1 MIALNNI
8 NISYGNLKVLEDFS
22 ISFEKGKVHC
32 IFGASGCGKT
42 TLLNA
47 LTGINKINSGEKVN
61 VEDKKFSYVFQE
73 DRLLPW
79 ATALENVVFVLKD
92 RYNIKEVEEVAKKY
106 LNIVGLGEFMNS
118 YPAELSGGMQRRVS
132 FARALSYEADIFI
145 LDEPFKGLDFKLK
158 TELIN
163 YLLESDIKENAY
175 IVFVT
180 HDMQEALSFSDY
192 IYMVEG
198 PPLKVVERIENKKAC
213 KKDIYSCGHT

>member
-8 NISYGNLKVLEDFS
+8 NISYGNLKVLENFS
-22 ISFEKGKVHC
+22 ISLEKGKVHC

-47 LTGINKINSGEKVN
+47 LTGINKLESGDKLSLEN
-61 VEDKKFSYVFQE
+61 KKFSYVFQE

-79 ATALENVVFVLKD
+79 ATALENVLFVLRD
-92 RYNIKEVEEVAKKY
+92 RYCDEEAKQIAEKY
-106 LNIVGLGEFMNS
+106 LNIVGLGKFINA
-118 YPAELSGGMQRRVS
+118 YPSELSGGMQRRVS
-132 FARALSYEADIFI
+132 FARALSYRGEVFI

-163 YLLESDIKENAY
+163 YLLESDIKENSY
-175 IVFVT
+175 IIFVT

-192 IYMVEG
+192 IYMVDG
-198 PPLKVVERIENKKAC
+198 PPLKIIEKIETHKNK
-213 KKDIYSCGHT
+213 

>member
-8 NISYGNLKVLEDFS
+8 NISYGNLKVLENFS
-22 ISFEKGKVHC
+22 ISLEKGKVHC
-32 IFGASGCGKT
+32 VFGASGCGKT

-47 LTGINKINSGEKVN
+47 LTGINKLESGGRLSLDN
-61 VEDKKFSYVFQE
+61 KKFSYVFQE

-79 ATALENVVFVLKD
+79 ATALENVLFVLRD
-92 RYNIKEVEEVAKKY
+92 RYCDEEAKQIAEKY
-106 LNIVGLGEFMNS
+106 LNIVGLGKFINA
-118 YPAELSGGMQRRVS
+118 YPSELSGGMQRRVS
-132 FARALSYEADIFI
+132 FARALSYRGEVFI

-163 YLLESDIKENAY
+163 YLLESDIKENSY

-192 IYMVEG
+192 IYMVDG
-198 PPLKVVERIENKKAC
+198 PPLKIIEKIETHKNK
-213 KKDIYSCGHT
+213 

>member
-8 NISYGNLKVLEDFS
+8 NISYGNLKVLENFS
-22 ISFEKGKVHC
+22 ISLEKGKVHC
-32 IFGASGCGKT
+32 VFGASGCGKT

-47 LTGINKINSGEKVN
+47 LTGMNKLESGERISLDN
-61 VEDKKFSYVFQE
+61 KKFSYVFQE

-79 ATALENVVFVLKD
+79 ATALENVLFVLRD
-92 RYNIKEVEEVAKKY
+92 RYCDEEAKQIAEKY
-106 LNIVGLGEFMNS
+106 LNIVGLGKFINA
-118 YPAELSGGMQRRVS
+118 YPSELSGGMQRRVS
-132 FARALSYEADIFI
+132 FARALSYRGEVFI

-163 YLLESDIKENAY
+163 YLLESDIKENSY

-192 IYMVEG
+192 IYMVDG
-198 PPLKVVERIENKKAC
+198 PPLKIMEKIETHKNK
-213 KKDIYSCGHT
+213 

>member
-8 NISYGNLKVLEDFS
+8 NISYGNLKVLENFS
-22 ISFEKGKVHC
+22 ISLEKGKVHC

-47 LTGINKINSGEKVN
+47 ITGINKIELGEKLN
-61 VEDKKFSYVFQE
+61 LDNKKFSYVFQE

-79 ATALENVVFVLKD
+79 ATALENVLFVLRD
-92 RYNIKEVEEVAKKY
+92 RYCDEEAKQIAEKY
-106 LNIVGLGEFMNS
+106 LNIVGLGKFINA
-118 YPAELSGGMQRRVS
+118 YPSELSGGMQRRVS
-132 FARALSYEADIFI
+132 FARALSYRGEVFI

-163 YLLESDIKENAY
+163 YLIESDIKENSY

-192 IYMVEG
+192 IYMVDG
-198 PPLKVVERIENKKAC
+198 PPLKIIEKIETNKNK
-213 KKDIYSCGHT
+213 

>member
-8 NISYGNLKVLEDFS
+8 NISYGNLKVLENFS
-22 ISFEKGKVHC
+22 ISLEKGKVHC

-47 LTGINKINSGEKVN
+47 LTGINKIESGEKESLAN
-61 VEDKKFSYVFQE
+61 KKFSYVFQE

-79 ATALENVVFVLKD
+79 ATALENVLFVLRD
-92 RYNIKEVEEVAKKY
+92 RYCDEEAKQIAEKY
-106 LNIVGLGEFMNS
+106 LNIVGLGKFINA
-118 YPAELSGGMQRRVS
+118 YPSELSGGMQRRVS
-132 FARALSYEADIFI
+132 FARALSYRGEVFI

-163 YLLESDIKENAY
+163 YLLESDIKENSY

-180 HDMQEALSFSDY
+180 HDMQEALSFADY
-192 IYMVEG
+192 IYMVDG
-198 PPLKVVERIENKKAC
+198 PPLKIIEKIETHNNK
-213 KKDIYSCGHT
+213 

>member
-8 NISYGNLKVLEDFS
+8 NISYGNLKVLENFS
-22 ISFEKGKVHC
+22 ISLEKGKVHC

-47 LTGINKINSGEKVN
+47 LTGINKIELGEKLN
-61 VEDKKFSYVFQE
+61 LDNKKFSYVFQE

-79 ATALENVVFVLKD
+79 ATALENVLFVLRD
-92 RYNIKEVEEVAKKY
+92 RYCDEEAKQIAEKY
-106 LNIVGLGEFMNS
+106 LNIVGLGKFINA
-118 YPAELSGGMQRRVS
+118 YPSELSGGMQRRVS
-132 FARALSYEADIFI
+132 FARALSYRGEVFI

-163 YLLESDIKENAY
+163 YLLESDIKENSY

-192 IYMVEG
+192 IYMVDG
-198 PPLKVVERIENKKAC
+198 PPLKIMEKIENHKSK
-213 KKDIYSCGHT
+213 

>member
-8 NISYGNLKVLEDFS
+8 NISYGNLKVLENFS
-22 ISFEKGKVHC
+22 ISLEKGKVHC

-47 LTGINKINSGEKVN
+47 LTGINKIELGEKLN
-61 VEDKKFSYVFQE
+61 LDNNKFSYVFQE

-79 ATALENVVFVLKD
+79 ATALENVLFVLRD
-92 RYNIKEVEEVAKKY
+92 RYCDEEAKQIAEKY
-106 LNIVGLGEFMNS
+106 LNIVGLGKFINA
-118 YPAELSGGMQRRVS
+118 YPSELSGGMQRRVS
-132 FARALSYEADIFI
+132 FARALSYRGEVFI

-163 YLLESDIKENAY
+163 YLLESDIKENSY

-192 IYMVEG
+192 IYMVDG
-198 PPLKVVERIENKKAC
+198 PPLKIMEKIETLKNK
-213 KKDIYSCGHT
+213 

>member
-8 NISYGNLKVLEDFS
+8 NISYGNLKVLENFS
-22 ISFEKGKVHC
+22 ISLEKGKVHC
-32 IFGASGCGKT
+32 VFGASGCGKT

-47 LTGINKINSGEKVN
+47 LTGINKIELGEKLN
-61 VEDKKFSYVFQE
+61 LDNKKFSYVFQE

-79 ATALENVVFVLKD
+79 ATALENVLFVLRD
-92 RYNIKEVEEVAKKY
+92 RYCDEEAKQIAEKY
-106 LNIVGLGEFMNS
+106 LNIVGLGKFINA
-118 YPAELSGGMQRRVS
+118 YPSELSGGMQRRVS
-132 FARALSYEADIFI
+132 FARALSYRGEIFI

-163 YLLESDIKENAY
+163 YLLESDIKENSY

-192 IYMVEG
+192 IYMVDG
-198 PPLKVVERIENKKAC
+198 PPLKIIEKIETHKNK
-213 KKDIYSCGHT
+213 

>member
-8 NISYGNLKVLEDFS
+8 NISYGNLKVLENFS
-22 ISFEKGKVHC
+22 ISLEKGKVHC

-47 LTGINKINSGEKVN
+47 LTGINKIELGEKESLAN
-61 VEDKKFSYVFQE
+61 KKFSYVFQE

-79 ATALENVVFVLKD
+79 ATALENVLFVLRD
-92 RYNIKEVEEVAKKY
+92 RYCDEEAKQIAEKY
-106 LNIVGLGEFMNS
+106 LNIVGLGKFINA
-118 YPAELSGGMQRRVS
+118 YPSELSGGMQRRVS
-132 FARALSYEADIFI
+132 FARALSYRGEVFI

-163 YLLESDIKENAY
+163 YLLESDIKENSY

-192 IYMVEG
+192 IYMVDG
-198 PPLKVVERIENKKAC
+198 PPLKIIEKIETNKNK
-213 KKDIYSCGHT
+213 

>member
-1 MIALNNI
+1 MIALNKI
-8 NISYGNLKVLEDFS
+8 NISYGNLKVLENFS
-22 ISFEKGKVHC
+22 ISLEKGKVHC

-47 LTGINKINSGEKVN
+47 LTGINKIELGEKLN
-61 VEDKKFSYVFQE
+61 LDNKKFSYVFQE

-79 ATALENVVFVLKD
+79 ATALENVLFVLRD
-92 RYNIKEVEEVAKKY
+92 RYCDEEAKQIAEKY
-106 LNIVGLGEFMNS
+106 LNIVGLGKFINA
-118 YPAELSGGMQRRVS
+118 YPSELSGGMQRRVS
-132 FARALSYEADIFI
+132 FARALSYRGEVFI

-163 YLLESDIKENAY
+163 YLLESDIKENSY

-192 IYMVEG
+192 IYMVDG
-198 PPLKVVERIENKKAC
+198 PPLKIMEKIETHKNK
-213 KKDIYSCGHT
+213 

>member
-8 NISYGNLKVLEDFS
+8 NISYGNLKVLENFS
-22 ISFEKGKVHC
+22 ISLEKGKVHC

-47 LTGINKINSGEKVN
+47 LTGINKIESGEKFSLDN
-61 VEDKKFSYVFQE
+61 KKFSYVFQE

-79 ATALENVVFVLKD
+79 ATALENVLFVLRD
-92 RYNIKEVEEVAKKY
+92 RYCDEEAKQIAEKY
-106 LNIVGLGEFMNS
+106 LNIVGLGKFINA
-118 YPAELSGGMQRRVS
+118 YPSELSGGMQRRVS
-132 FARALSYEADIFI
+132 FARALSYSGEVFI

-163 YLLESDIKENAY
+163 YLLESDIKENSY

-192 IYMVEG
+192 IYMVDG
-198 PPLKVVERIENKKAC
+198 PPLKIIEKIETHNNK
-213 KKDIYSCGHT
+213 

>member
-8 NISYGNLKVLEDFS
+8 NISYGNLKVLENFS
-22 ISFEKGKVHC
+22 ISLEKGKVHC

-47 LTGINKINSGEKVN
+47 LTGINKLELGEKLN
-61 VEDKKFSYVFQE
+61 LDNKKFSYVFQE

-79 ATALENVVFVLKD
+79 ATALENVLFVLRD
-92 RYNIKEVEEVAKKY
+92 RYCDEEAKQIAEKY
-106 LNIVGLGEFMNS
+106 LNIVGLGKFINA
-118 YPAELSGGMQRRVS
+118 YPSELSGGMQRRVS
-132 FARALSYEADIFI
+132 FARALSYSGEVFI

-163 YLLESDIKENAY
+163 YLLESDIKENSY

-192 IYMVEG
+192 IYMVDG
-198 PPLKVVERIENKKAC
+198 PPLKIMKKIENHKSK
-213 KKDIYSCGHT
+213 

>member
-8 NISYGNLKVLEDFS
+8 NISYGNLKVLENFS
-22 ISFEKGKVHC
+22 ISLEKGKVHC

-47 LTGINKINSGEKVN
+47 LTGINKLELGEKLN
-61 VEDKKFSYVFQE
+61 LDNKKFSYVFQE

-79 ATALENVVFVLKD
+79 ATALENVLFVLRD
-92 RYNIKEVEEVAKKY
+92 RYCDEEAKQIAEKY
-106 LNIVGLGEFMNS
+106 LNIVGLGKFINA
-118 YPAELSGGMQRRVS
+118 YPSELSGGMQRRVS
-132 FARALSYEADIFI
+132 FARALSYSGEVFI

-163 YLLESDIKENAY
+163 YLLESDIKENSY

-192 IYMVEG
+192 IYMVDG
-198 PPLKVVERIENKKAC
+198 PPLKIMEKIETLKNK
-213 KKDIYSCGHT
+213 

>member
-8 NISYGNLKVLEDFS
+8 NISYGNLKVLENFS
-22 ISFEKGKVHC
+22 ISLEKGKVHC

-47 LTGINKINSGEKVN
+47 LTGINKIESGERLCLDN
-61 VEDKKFSYVFQE
+61 KKFSYVFQE

-79 ATALENVVFVLKD
+79 ATALENVLFVLRD
-92 RYNIKEVEEVAKKY
+92 RYCDEEAKQIAEKY
-106 LNIVGLGEFMNS
+106 LNIVGLGKFINA
-118 YPAELSGGMQRRVS
+118 YPSELSGGMQRRVS
-132 FARALSYEADIFI
+132 FARALSYRGEVFI

-163 YLLESDIKENAY
+163 YLLESDIKENSY

-192 IYMVEG
+192 IYMVDG
-198 PPLKVVERIENKKAC
+198 PPLKIMEKIETHKNK
-213 KKDIYSCGHT
+213 

>member
-8 NISYGNLKVLEDFS
+8 NISYGNLKVLGNFS
-22 ISFEKGKVHC
+22 ISLEKGKVHC
-32 IFGASGCGKT
+32 VFGASGCGKT

-47 LTGINKINSGEKVN
+47 LTGINKLELGEKLN
-61 VEDKKFSYVFQE
+61 LDNKKFSYVFQE

-79 ATALENVVFVLKD
+79 ATALENVLFVLRD
-92 RYNIKEVEEVAKKY
+92 RYCDEEAKQIAEKY
-106 LNIVGLGEFMNS
+106 LNIVGLGKFINA
-118 YPAELSGGMQRRVS
+118 YPSELSGGMQRRVS
-132 FARALSYEADIFI
+132 FARALSYRGEVFI

-163 YLLESDIKENAY
+163 YLLESDIKENSY

-192 IYMVEG
+192 IYMVDG
-198 PPLKVVERIENKKAC
+198 PPLKIIEKIETHKNK
-213 KKDIYSCGHT
+213 

>member
-8 NISYGNLKVLEDFS
+8 NISYGNLKVLENFS
-22 ISFEKGKVHC
+22 ISLEKGKVHC

-47 LTGINKINSGEKVN
+47 LTGINKIELGEKLN
-61 VEDKKFSYVFQE
+61 LDNKKFSYVFQE

-79 ATALENVVFVLKD
+79 ATALENVLFVLRD
-92 RYNIKEVEEVAKKY
+92 RYCDEEAKQIAEKY
-106 LNIVGLGEFMNS
+106 LNIVGLGKFINA
-118 YPAELSGGMQRRVS
+118 YPSELSGGMQRRVS
-132 FARALSYEADIFI
+132 FARALSYRGEVFI

-163 YLLESDIKENAY
+163 YLLESDIKENSY

-192 IYMVEG
+192 IYMVDG
-198 PPLKVVERIENKKAC
+198 PPLKIIEK
-213 KKDIYSCGHT
+213 IETH

>member
-8 NISYGNLKVLEDFS
+8 NISYGNLKVLENFS
-22 ISFEKGKVHC
+22 ISLEKGKVHC

-47 LTGINKINSGEKVN
+47 LTGMNKLESGERLSLDN
-61 VEDKKFSYVFQE
+61 KKFSYVFQE

-79 ATALENVVFVLKD
+79 ATALENVLFVLRD
-92 RYNIKEVEEVAKKY
+92 RYCDEEAKQIAEKY
-106 LNIVGLGEFMNS
+106 LNIVGLGKFINA
-118 YPAELSGGMQRRVS
+118 YPSELSGGMQRRVS
-132 FARALSYEADIFI
+132 FARALSYRGEVFI

-163 YLLESDIKENAY
+163 YLLESDIKENSY

-180 HDMQEALSFSDY
+180 HDMQEALSFADY
-192 IYMVEG
+192 IYMVDG
-198 PPLKVVERIENKKAC
+198 PPLKIMEKIETHKNK
-213 KKDIYSCGHT
+213 

>member
-8 NISYGNLKVLEDFS
+8 NISYGNLKVLENFS
-22 ISFEKGKVHC
+22 ISLEKGKVHC

-47 LTGINKINSGEKVN
+47 LTGINKIELGEKLN
-61 VEDKKFSYVFQE
+61 LDNKKFSYVFQE

-79 ATALENVVFVLKD
+79 ATALENVLFVLRD
-92 RYNIKEVEEVAKKY
+92 RYCDEEAKQIAEKY
-106 LNIVGLGEFMNS
+106 LNIVGLGKFINA
-118 YPAELSGGMQRRVS
+118 YPSELSGGMQRRVS
-132 FARALSYEADIFI
+132 FARALSYRGEVFI

-163 YLLESDIKENAY
+163 YLLESDIKENSY

-192 IYMVEG
+192 IYMVDG
-198 PPLKVVERIENKKAC
+198 PPLKIIEKIENNKNK
-213 KKDIYSCGHT
+213 

>member
-8 NISYGNLKVLEDFS
+8 NISYGNLKVLENFS
-22 ISFEKGKVHC
+22 ISLEKGKVHC

-47 LTGINKINSGEKVN
+47 LTGINKLELGEKLN
-61 VEDKKFSYVFQE
+61 LDNKKFSYVFQE

-79 ATALENVVFVLKD
+79 ATALENVLFVLRD
-92 RYNIKEVEEVAKKY
+92 RYCDEEAKQIAEKY
-106 LNIVGLGEFMNS
+106 LNIVGLGKFINA
-118 YPAELSGGMQRRVS
+118 YPSELSGGMQRRVS
-132 FARALSYEADIFI
+132 FARALSYRGEVFI

-163 YLLESDIKENAY
+163 YLIESDIKENSY

-180 HDMQEALSFSDY
+180 HDMQEALSFADY
-192 IYMVEG
+192 IYMVDG
-198 PPLKVVERIENKKAC
+198 PPLKIIEKIETHNNK
-213 KKDIYSCGHT
+213 

>member
-8 NISYGNLKVLEDFS
+8 NISYGNLKVLENFS
-22 ISFEKGKVHC
+22 ISLEKGKVHC

-47 LTGINKINSGEKVN
+47 LTGINKIESGEKFSLEN
-61 VEDKKFSYVFQE
+61 KKFSYVFQE

-79 ATALENVVFVLKD
+79 ATALENVLFVLRD
-92 RYNIKEVEEVAKKY
+92 RYCDEEAKQIAEKY
-106 LNIVGLGEFMNS
+106 LNIVGLGKFINA
-118 YPAELSGGMQRRVS
+118 YPSELSGGMQRRVS
-132 FARALSYEADIFI
+132 FARALSYWGEVFI

-163 YLLESDIKENAY
+163 YLLESDLKENSY

-192 IYMVEG
+192 IYMVDG
-198 PPLKVVERIENKKAC
+198 PPLKIIEKIETHKNK
-213 KKDIYSCGHT
+213 

>member
-8 NISYGNLKVLEDFS
+8 NISYGNLKVLENFS
-22 ISFEKGKVHC
+22 ISLEKGKVHC
-32 IFGASGCGKT
+32 VFGASGCGKT

-47 LTGINKINSGEKVN
+47 LTGMNKLESGERLSLEN
-61 VEDKKFSYVFQE
+61 KKFSYVFQE

-79 ATALENVVFVLKD
+79 ATALENVLFVLRD
-92 RYNIKEVEEVAKKY
+92 RYCDEEAKQIAEKY
-106 LNIVGLGEFMNS
+106 LNIVGLGKFINA
-118 YPAELSGGMQRRVS
+118 YPSELSGGMQRRVS
-132 FARALSYEADIFI
+132 FARALSYRGEVFI

-163 YLLESDIKENAY
+163 YLLESDLKENSY

-192 IYMVEG
+192 IYMVDG
-198 PPLKVVERIENKKAC
+198 PPLKIMEKIETHKNK
-213 KKDIYSCGHT
+213 

>member
-8 NISYGNLKVLEDFS
+8 NISYGNLKVLENFS
-22 ISFEKGKVHC
+22 ISLEKGKVHC

-47 LTGINKINSGEKVN
+47 LTGINKIELGEKLN
-61 VEDKKFSYVFQE
+61 LDNKKFSYVFQE

-79 ATALENVVFVLKD
+79 ATALENVLFVLRD
-92 RYNIKEVEEVAKKY
+92 RYCDEEAKQIAEKY
-106 LNIVGLGEFMNS
+106 LNIVGLGKFINA
-118 YPAELSGGMQRRVS
+118 YPSELSGGMQRRVS
-132 FARALSYEADIFI
+132 FARALSYRGEVFI

-163 YLLESDIKENAY
+163 YLLESDIKENSY

-192 IYMVEG
+192 IYMVDG
-198 PPLKVVERIENKKAC
+198 PPLKIIEK
-213 KKDIYSCGHT
+213 IE

>member
-8 NISYGNLKVLEDFS
+8 NISYGNLKVLDNFS
-22 ISFEKGKVHC
+22 ISLEKGKVHC

-47 LTGINKINSGEKVN
+47 LTGMNKLESGERLSLDN
-61 VEDKKFSYVFQE
+61 KKFSYVFQE

-79 ATALENVVFVLKD
+79 ATALENVLFVLRD
-92 RYNIKEVEEVAKKY
+92 RYCDEEAKQIAEKY
-106 LNIVGLGEFMNS
+106 LNIVGLGKFINA
-118 YPAELSGGMQRRVS
+118 YPSELSGGMQRRVS
-132 FARALSYEADIFI
+132 FARALSYSGEVFI

-163 YLLESDIKENAY
+163 YLLESDIKENSY

-192 IYMVEG
+192 IYMVDG
-198 PPLKVVERIENKKAC
+198 PPLKIIEKIETHKNK
-213 KKDIYSCGHT
+213 

>member
-8 NISYGNLKVLEDFS
+8 NISYGNLKVLENFS
-22 ISFEKGKVHC
+22 ISLEKGKVHC

-47 LTGINKINSGEKVN
+47 LTGINKIELGEKLN
-61 VEDKKFSYVFQE
+61 LDNKKFSYVFQE

-79 ATALENVVFVLKD
+79 ATALENVLFVLRD
-92 RYNIKEVEEVAKKY
+92 RYCDEEAKQIAEKY
-106 LNIVGLGEFMNS
+106 LNIVGLGKFINA
-118 YPAELSGGMQRRVS
+118 YPSELSGGMQRRVS
-132 FARALSYEADIFI
+132 FARALSYRGEVFI

-163 YLLESDIKENAY
+163 YLLESDLKENSY

-192 IYMVEG
+192 IYMVDG
-198 PPLKVVERIENKKAC
+198 PPLKIIEKIETHKNK
-213 KKDIYSCGHT
+213 

>member
-8 NISYGNLKVLEDFS
+8 NISYGNLKVLENFS
-22 ISFEKGKVHC
+22 ISLEKGKVHC

-47 LTGINKINSGEKVN
+47 LTGINKIESGEKESLAN
-61 VEDKKFSYVFQE
+61 KKFSYVFQE

-79 ATALENVVFVLKD
+79 ATALENVLFVLRD
-92 RYNIKEVEEVAKKY
+92 RYCDEEAKQIAEKY
-106 LNIVGLGEFMNS
+106 LNIVGLGKFINA
-118 YPAELSGGMQRRVS
+118 YPSELSGGMQRRVS
-132 FARALSYEADIFI
+132 FARALSYRGEVFI

-163 YLLESDIKENAY
+163 YLLESDIKENSY

-180 HDMQEALSFSDY
+180 HDMQEALSFADY
-192 IYMVEG
+192 IYMVDG
-198 PPLKVVERIENKKAC
+198 PPLKIMEKIETHKNK
-213 KKDIYSCGHT
+213 

>member
-8 NISYGNLKVLEDFS
+8 NISYGNLKVLENFS
-22 ISFEKGKVHC
+22 ISLEKGKVHC

-47 LTGINKINSGEKVN
+47 LTGINKLELGEKLN
-61 VEDKKFSYVFQE
+61 LDNKKFSYVFQE

-79 ATALENVVFVLKD
+79 ATALENVLFVLRD
-92 RYNIKEVEEVAKKY
+92 RYCDEEAKQIAEKY
-106 LNIVGLGEFMNS
+106 LNIVGLGKFINA
-118 YPAELSGGMQRRVS
+118 YPSELSGGMQRRVS
-132 FARALSYEADIFI
+132 FARALSYRGEVFI

-163 YLLESDIKENAY
+163 YLLESDIKENSY

-192 IYMVEG
+192 IYMVDG
-198 PPLKVVERIENKKAC
+198 PPLKIMKKIENHKSK
-213 KKDIYSCGHT
+213 

>member
-8 NISYGNLKVLEDFS
+8 NISYGNLKVLENFS
-22 ISFEKGKVHC
+22 ISLEKGKVHC

-47 LTGINKINSGEKVN
+47 LTGINKIESGEKESLEN
-61 VEDKKFSYVFQE
+61 KKFSYVFQE

-79 ATALENVVFVLKD
+79 ATALENVLFVLRD
-92 RYNIKEVEEVAKKY
+92 RYCDEEAKQIAEKY
-106 LNIVGLGEFMNS
+106 LNIVGLGKFINA
-118 YPAELSGGMQRRVS
+118 YPSELSGGMQRRVS
-132 FARALSYEADIFI
+132 FARALSYRGEVFI

-163 YLLESDIKENAY
+163 YLLESDLKENSY

-192 IYMVEG
+192 IYMVDG
-198 PPLKVVERIENKKAC
+198 PPLKIMEKIETHKNK
-213 KKDIYSCGHT
+213 

>member
-8 NISYGNLKVLEDFS
+8 NISYGNLKVLENFS
-22 ISFEKGKVHC
+22 ISLEKGKVHC

-47 LTGINKINSGEKVN
+47 LTGINKLESGEKESLAN
-61 VEDKKFSYVFQE
+61 KKFSYVFQE

-79 ATALENVVFVLKD
+79 ATALEIVLFVLRD
-92 RYNIKEVEEVAKKY
+92 RYCDEEAKQIAEKY
-106 LNIVGLGEFMNS
+106 LNIVGLGKFINA
-118 YPAELSGGMQRRVS
+118 YPSELSGGMQRRVS
-132 FARALSYEADIFI
+132 FARALSYRGEVFI

-163 YLLESDIKENAY
+163 YLLESDIKENSY

-192 IYMVEG
+192 IYMVDG
-198 PPLKVVERIENKKAC
+198 PPLKIIEKIETHKNK
-213 KKDIYSCGHT
+213 

>member
-8 NISYGNLKVLEDFS
+8 NISYGNLKVLENFS
-22 ISFEKGKVHC
+22 ISLEKGKVHC

-47 LTGINKINSGEKVN
+47 LTGINKIELGEKLN
-61 VEDKKFSYVFQE
+61 LDNKKFSYVFQE

-79 ATALENVVFVLKD
+79 ATALENVLFVLRD
-92 RYNIKEVEEVAKKY
+92 RYCDEEAKQIAEKY
-106 LNIVGLGEFMNS
+106 LNIVGLGKFINA
-118 YPAELSGGMQRRVS
+118 YPSELSGGMQRRVS
-132 FARALSYEADIFI
+132 FARALSYRGEVFI

-163 YLLESDIKENAY
+163 YLLESDIKENSY

-192 IYMVEG
+192 IYMVDG
-198 PPLKVVERIENKKAC
+198 PPLKIIEKIETHNNK
-213 KKDIYSCGHT
+213 

>member
-8 NISYGNLKVLEDFS
+8 NISYGNLKVLENFS
-22 ISFEKGKVHC
+22 ISLEKGKVHC

-47 LTGINKINSGEKVN
+47 LTGINKLESGEKLN
-61 VEDKKFSYVFQE
+61 LDNKKFSYVFQE

-79 ATALENVVFVLKD
+79 ATALENVLFVLRD
-92 RYNIKEVEEVAKKY
+92 RYCDEEAKQIAEKY
-106 LNIVGLGEFMNS
+106 LNIVGLGKFINA
-118 YPAELSGGMQRRVS
+118 YPSELSGGMQRRVS
-132 FARALSYEADIFI
+132 FARALSYRGEVFI

-163 YLLESDIKENAY
+163 YLLESDIKENSY

-192 IYMVEG
+192 IYMVDG
-198 PPLKVVERIENKKAC
+198 PPLKIIEKIETHKNK
-213 KKDIYSCGHT
+213 

>member
-8 NISYGNLKVLEDFS
+8 NISYGNLKVLENFS
-22 ISFEKGKVHC
+22 ISLEKGKVHC

-47 LTGINKINSGEKVN
+47 LTGMNKLESGERLSLEN
-61 VEDKKFSYVFQE
+61 KKFSYVFQE

-79 ATALENVVFVLKD
+79 ATALENVLFVLRD
-92 RYNIKEVEEVAKKY
+92 RYCDEEAKQIAEKY
-106 LNIVGLGEFMNS
+106 LNIVGLGKFINA
-118 YPAELSGGMQRRVS
+118 YPSELSGGMQRRVS
-132 FARALSYEADIFI
+132 FARALSYRGEVFI

-163 YLLESDIKENAY
+163 YLLESDIKENSY

-192 IYMVEG
+192 IYMVDG
-198 PPLKVVERIENKKAC
+198 PPLKIIEKIETHNHK
-213 KKDIYSCGHT
+213 

>member
-8 NISYGNLKVLEDFS
+8 NISYGNLKVLENFS
-22 ISFEKGKVHC
+22 ISLEKGKVHC

-47 LTGINKINSGEKVN
+47 ITGINKIESGEKLSLDN
-61 VEDKKFSYVFQE
+61 KKFSYVFQE

-79 ATALENVVFVLKD
+79 ATALENVLFVLRD
-92 RYNIKEVEEVAKKY
+92 RYCDEEAKQIAEKY
-106 LNIVGLGEFMNS
+106 LNIVGLGKFINA
-118 YPAELSGGMQRRVS
+118 YPSELSGGMQRRVS
-132 FARALSYEADIFI
+132 FARALSYRGEVFI

-163 YLLESDIKENAY
+163 YLLESDIKEISY

-192 IYMVEG
+192 IYMVDG
-198 PPLKVVERIENKKAC
+198 PPLKIIEK
-213 KKDIYSCGHT
+213 IE

>member
-8 NISYGNLKVLEDFS
+8 NISYGNLKVLENFS
-22 ISFEKGKVHC
+22 ISLEKGKVHC

-47 LTGINKINSGEKVN
+47 LTGINKIESGEKESLEN
-61 VEDKKFSYVFQE
+61 KKFSYVFQE

-79 ATALENVVFVLKD
+79 ATALENVLFVLRD
-92 RYNIKEVEEVAKKY
+92 RYCDEEAKQIAEKY
-106 LNIVGLGEFMNS
+106 LNIVGLGKFINA
-118 YPAELSGGMQRRVS
+118 YPSELSGGMQRRVS
-132 FARALSYEADIFI
+132 FARALSYRGEVFI

-163 YLLESDIKENAY
+163 YLLESDIKENSY

-192 IYMVEG
+192 IYMVDG
-198 PPLKVVERIENKKAC
+198 PPLKIMEKIETHKNK
-213 KKDIYSCGHT
+213 

>member
-8 NISYGNLKVLEDFS
+8 NISYGNLKVLENFS
-22 ISFEKGKVHC
+22 ISLEKGKVHC
-32 IFGASGCGKT
+32 VFGASGCGKT

-47 LTGINKINSGEKVN
+47 LTGMNKLESGERLSLDN
-61 VEDKKFSYVFQE
+61 KKFSYVFQE

-79 ATALENVVFVLKD
+79 ATALENVLFVLRD
-92 RYNIKEVEEVAKKY
+92 RYCDEEAKQIAEKY
-106 LNIVGLGEFMNS
+106 LNIVGLGKFINA
-118 YPAELSGGMQRRVS
+118 YPSELSGGMQRRVS
-132 FARALSYEADIFI
+132 FARALSYRGEVFI

-163 YLLESDIKENAY
+163 YLLESDIKENSY

-192 IYMVEG
+192 IYMVDG
-198 PPLKVVERIENKKAC
+198 PPLKIMKKIENHKSK
-213 KKDIYSCGHT
+213 

>member
-8 NISYGNLKVLEDFS
+8 NISYGNLKVLENFS
-22 ISFEKGKVHC
+22 ISLEKGKVHC

-47 LTGINKINSGEKVN
+47 LTGMNKLESGERLSLEN
-61 VEDKKFSYVFQE
+61 KKFSYVFQE

-79 ATALENVVFVLKD
+79 ATALENVLFVLRD
-92 RYNIKEVEEVAKKY
+92 RYCDEEAKQIAEKY
-106 LNIVGLGEFMNS
+106 LNIVGLGKFINA
-118 YPAELSGGMQRRVS
+118 YPSELSGGMQRRVS
-132 FARALSYEADIFI
+132 FARALSYRGEVFI

-163 YLLESDIKENAY
+163 YLLESDIKENSY

-192 IYMVEG
+192 IYMVDG
-198 PPLKVVERIENKKAC
+198 PPLKIMEKIETHKNK
-213 KKDIYSCGHT
+213 

>member
-8 NISYGNLKVLEDFS
+8 NISYGNLKVLENFS
-22 ISFEKGKVHC
+22 ISLEKGKVHC

-47 LTGINKINSGEKVN
+47 LTGMNKLESGERLSLDN
-61 VEDKKFSYVFQE
+61 KKFSYVFQE

-79 ATALENVVFVLKD
+79 ATALENVLFVLRD
-92 RYNIKEVEEVAKKY
+92 RYCDEEAKQIAEKY
-106 LNIVGLGEFMNS
+106 LNIVGLGKFINA
-118 YPAELSGGMQRRVS
+118 YPSELSGGMQRRVS
-132 FARALSYEADIFI
+132 FARALSYRGEVFI

-163 YLLESDIKENAY
+163 YSLESDIKENSY

-180 HDMQEALSFSDY
+180 HDMQEALSFADY
-192 IYMVEG
+192 IYMVDG
-198 PPLKVVERIENKKAC
+198 PPLKIMEKIETHKNK
-213 KKDIYSCGHT
+213 